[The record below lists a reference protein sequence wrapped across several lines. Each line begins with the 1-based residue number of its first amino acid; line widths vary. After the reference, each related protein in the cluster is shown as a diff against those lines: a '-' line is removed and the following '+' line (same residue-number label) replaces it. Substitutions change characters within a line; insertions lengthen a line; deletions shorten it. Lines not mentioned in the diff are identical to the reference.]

1 MKKFRILCCIV
12 IFFGAQSNLTLAWN
26 LADIFMGIQ
35 AAINIFVIL
44 ILGKWALAALKDYE
58 AQKAQGIDPVFVANV
73 IPGLPQTECWHVDAS
88 HLDDAVKDEKQG
100 NPIAETLLAD
110 EDA

>member
-1 MKKFRILCCIV
+1 MVAHACNP
-12 IFFGAQSNLTLAWN
+12 STL
-26 LADIFMGIQ
+26 
-35 AAINIFVIL
+35 V
-44 ILGKWALAALKDYE
+44 
-58 AQKAQGIDPVFVANV
+58 VANV